1 VSSLEPGERKRL
13 VAAAVTTIAA
23 LPLLLAGAGSGPS
36 RVATIGQQANISSA
50 LGASGSDATPAAAS
64 PAEQLGGS
72 PGFLIGPPPATD
84 PSEVAIAVPTSRVGN
99 SIEGKATYQHLVSE
113 QGDGGH
119 PCAFAGVAP
128 RTPVTI
134 MDLDN
139 GKSIACTVFG
149 PPNPGVPVPVVLG
162 VADFA
167 SIADLGQ
174 SPINVRVSW

>member
-13 VAAAVTTIAA
+13 VVAAVTTIAA
-23 LPLLLAGAGSGPS
+23 LPLLLAGPGKGPN
-36 RVATIGQQANISSA
+36 RVATIGQQANIASA
-50 LGASGSDATPAAAS
+50 LGASGGTAPPAATSA
-64 PAEQLGGS
+64 ADDLGGS

-99 SIEGKATYQHLVSE
+99 SVEGKATYQHLVSE
-113 QGDGGH
+113 PGDGGH
-119 PCAFAGVAP
+119 PCAFAAVPP

-149 PPNPGVPVPVVLG
+149 PPRAGVPVPVVLS
-162 VADFA
+162 VSDFA
-167 SIADLGQ
+167 TIADLGQ
-174 SPINVRVSW
+174 SPINVRISW